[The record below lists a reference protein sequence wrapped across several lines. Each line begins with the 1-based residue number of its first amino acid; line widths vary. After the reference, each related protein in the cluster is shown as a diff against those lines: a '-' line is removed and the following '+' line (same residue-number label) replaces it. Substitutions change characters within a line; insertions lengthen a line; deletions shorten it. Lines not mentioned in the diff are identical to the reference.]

1 MKTKLRHHH
10 VLARGEHFLTCW
22 KTLASGEIFA
32 GIQRN
37 DLDAECDK
45 VRAIDYEILR
55 LETNLRGL
63 RLERSK
69 SRRGLAHLLIRF
81 AHGVGAHP
89 KFGDDSP
96 FYRALG
102 FVPISE
108 NRSGRP
114 RKPK

>member
-1 MKTKLRHHH
+1 MKTKLRHYH

-32 GIQRN
+32 GIQRD

-45 VRAIDYEILR
+45 VRAVDHEILR
-55 LETNLRGL
+55 LETKLRGL

-69 SRRGLAHLLIRF
+69 ARGGLARLLIRF
-81 AHGVGAHP
+81 ARGVCSHP

-102 FVPISE
+102 FIPISE

-114 RKPK
+114 RKPQ